1 MCRALTPKNDAQ
13 GLGIRGYLA
22 DASSYFADRVGRGW
36 RRVMVCDADSGLIE
50 IHKQFQNEPDEF

>member
-1 MCRALTPKNDAQ
+1 MARALTPKNDAQ

-36 RRVMVCDADSGLIE
+36 RRVMVCDADSRP
-50 IHKQFQNEPDEF
+50 HRNP